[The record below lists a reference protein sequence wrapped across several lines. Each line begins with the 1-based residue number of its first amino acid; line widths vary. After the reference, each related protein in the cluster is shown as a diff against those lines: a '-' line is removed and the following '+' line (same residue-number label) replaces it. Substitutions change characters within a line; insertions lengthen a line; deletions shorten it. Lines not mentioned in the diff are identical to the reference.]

1 MLTLKEKKILEERIY
16 NILKESV
23 FEVSDS
29 QPREKESDNE
39 KEGKRKSVMKW
50 LKSAQQL
57 HSTLAY
63 ELYNVT
69 NASEDDKAT
78 YRSLFSKKYR
88 GEDSNGNHYDFT
100 PEEINSLYNMKD
112 RFIKKIK

>member
-1 MLTLKEKKILEERIY
+1 MFDILNLQPNRVSTNLTSYTNMIFGNAKA
-16 NILKESV
+16 
-23 FEVSDS
+23 
-29 QPREKESDNE
+29 
-39 KEGKRKSVMKW
+39 GK
-50 LKSAQQL
+50 
-57 HSTLAY
+57 STLAY